1 MQVTTL
7 SHDAVDGWSGAFPIA
22 EGNGALVLAFA
33 APEYRDRPAVLRQ
46 LAEAYPAAVVAGC
59 STAGEILGTE
69 VRDDSIAVAVVT
81 FDRSRVKA
89 ATVDTGG
96 ASFAAGHD
104 LGSRLHAN
112 DLRAVLVLSEGVD
125 VNGTELAH
133 GLTDSLGPDVVV
145 TGGLAGD
152 GDRFESTWV
161 LHDGAARPGMITAVG
176 LYGADLDVGYG
187 FQGGWDIFGPERIVT
202 RSRGNV
208 LYELDGKPALDL
220 YKRYLGDLAAELP
233 ASALRFP
240 LALKQAPTDEALV
253 RTVLG
258 VDEATQSMTF
268 AGDIPEG
275 AAAQLMQANFDR
287 LIEGAELAA
296 SGTGADG
303 DDAVLAIAV
312 SCVGRRL
319 VLGGRIEEETEATM
333 DVLPPATTQIG
344 FYSYG
349 ELSPDGLGSC
359 ELHNQTMT
367 LTTIR
372 ERATHA

>member
-7 SHDAVDGWSGAFPIA
+7 SHDAVDGWSGAFPGA

-33 APEYRDRPAVLRQ
+33 APEYRNRPAVLRQ
-46 LAEAYPAAVVAGC
+46 LADAYAGAVVAGC
-59 STAGEILGTE
+59 STAGEILGTA
-69 VRDDSIAVAVVT
+69 VRDDSIAVGVVT
-81 FDRSRVKA
+81 FDHSRVKA
-89 ATVDTGG
+89 VTVGTGG

-104 LGSRLHAN
+104 LGSRLHAD
-112 DLRAVLVLSEGVD
+112 DLRAVLVLSEGID

-133 GLTDSLGPDVVV
+133 GLTDSLGPGVVV

-161 LHDGAARPGMITAVG
+161 LHDGDARPGMITAVG
-176 LYGADLDVGYG
+176 LYGADLEVGYG

-220 YKRYLGDLAAELP
+220 YKRYLGDLATGLP

-253 RTVLG
+253 RTVLAI
-258 VDEATQSMTF
+258 DEATQSMTF

-372 ERATHA
+372 ERTPHA